1 MEIYLSLGVTQDV
14 ETQSVP
20 RIDDGVSAPI
30 FTEFPLGLLQETTIY
45 VCDTHTHYRQY
56 GYLLSIG
63 GYIIR
68 SLHMH
73 EDISVACQAHSQYL
87 IAYHMFLT
95 GWNKRVLYL

>member
-45 VCDTHTHYRQY
+45 VCVGSMAICSQL
-56 GYLLSIG
+56 G
-63 GYIIR
+63 
-68 SLHMH
+68 
-73 EDISVACQAHSQYL
+73 DI
-87 IAYHMFLT
+87 
-95 GWNKRVLYL
+95 